1 MKKTVY
7 MSPELEVVEIKIQG
21 NILLN
26 TSSNESPN
34 ISGEEIDDP
43 NGAG

>member
-1 MKKTVY
+1 MKKTAY
-7 MSPELEVVEIKIQG
+7 MAPELEVVEIKIQG

-26 TSSNESPN
+26 TSSDEVPTVSD
-34 ISGEEIDDP
+34 EEIDDP